1 MGDLKLS
8 SEDFTN
14 LIDILE
20 SIRKLLLTIAAFVFI
35 TFTISLFFSGR
46 IIYLLQRNLNKPL
59 VFYHP
64 SEAFIAYLKV
74 SLLSSIILSF
84 PIISLVGAR
93 MLSKR
98 LFPGRQ
104 WVFFAITIFSTLLF
118 ISGLLLCYFFVLPLG
133 INFLLSYETQYL
145 KPMISVGKYISF
157 CSTMLLSFGFMFELP
172 LVSLILS
179 RAGVITSRTLSK
191 FRRWSIV
198 TIFIFSAVITPTTDA
213 YTMTLLAVP
222 LCILYEASIWISKIF
237 EKKL

>member
-1 MGDLKLS
+1 MGESKLS

-14 LIDILE
+14 VIDILE
-20 SIRKLLLTIAAFVFI
+20 SIRQLLLKIAAFVSI

-46 IIYLLQRNLNKPL
+46 IIYLLQRNLKKPL
-59 VFYHP
+59 IFYNP
-64 SEAFIAYLKV
+64 SEAFIAHLKV
-74 SLLSSIILSF
+74 SLLSAIILSF
-84 PIISLVGAR
+84 PIISFGGAR
-93 MLSKR
+93 ILSKR
-98 LFPGRQ
+98 LFPGKR

-118 ISGLLLCYFFVLPLG
+118 ISGLSLCHFFVLPLG

-145 KPMISVGKYISF
+145 KPMISVGRYISF

-172 LVSLILS
+172 LISLILS
-179 RAGVITSRTLSK
+179 RAGIITSKTLNK
-191 FRRWSIV
+191 FRRWAIV
-198 TIFIFSAVITPTTDA
+198 IIFIFSAVITPTTDA